1 MYQKVSTYNPEIT
14 EMDINESLIEMY
26 YDKIYKY
33 CYSMLRNTHDAEDAV
48 QEVFFKAMKSGKVS
62 KVENQNAWLY
72 KISYFHCMNKIKRQK
87 LLAFIPF
94 IDNENSSLAIEIEFE
109 DELQSILTRLK
120 PEERA
125 LIILRIVENYSFE
138 EIAQI
143 LDKPSATVRKRYERV
158 KGKIK
163 NLL

>member
-1 MYQKVSTYNPEIT
+1 MYQKVSAINPERLEVAEVET
-14 EMDINESLIEMY
+14 LIETY

-33 CYSMLRNTHDAEDAV
+33 CYSILRNKHDAEDAV
-48 QEVFFKAMKSGKVS
+48 QEVFFNAMKSGKVT

-94 IDNENSSLAIEIEFE
+94 IDNENSSLAVENEFE
-109 DELQSILTRLK
+109 DELQFILARLK

-138 EIAQI
+138 EIAHI
-143 LDKPSATVRKRYERV
+143 FDKSAATVRKRYERV
-158 KGKIK
+158 KEKIK
-163 NLL
+163 KLL